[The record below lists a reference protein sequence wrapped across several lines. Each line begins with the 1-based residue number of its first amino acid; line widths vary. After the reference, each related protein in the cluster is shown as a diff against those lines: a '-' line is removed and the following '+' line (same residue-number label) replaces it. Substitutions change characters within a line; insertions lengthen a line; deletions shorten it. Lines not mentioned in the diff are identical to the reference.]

1 MAKKKKEPSINRA
14 VGEDVYIAGAG
25 ITQEIPIVETLRQNY
40 MPYAMSVIVSV
51 VAENTVHVLKKQDIA
66 PEIVRAQMDAIYEDI
81 GTDAVKIGML
91 PTPEVMSV
99 VAEKL
104 CKYRPKNV
112 VVDPVMYAKD
122 GTALMDPRSIET
134 FKAEILPLADVLTPN
149 IPEAEEITGMHI
161 ETEEDMRVAA
171 KLICTMGCKAVLVKG
186 GHFAGDPI
194 DILFD
199 GEQYVS
205 FTAKRIQTKN
215 THGTGCTLSSAIA
228 SNLALEYAP
237 AEAVKRAKDYMTCAI
252 EHALEL
258 GHGAGPTNHFYSLY
272 QSGLPK

>member
-1 MAKKKKEPSINRA
+1 MRA
-14 VGEDVYIAGAG
+14 MKRVLTIAGSDCSGGAG
-25 ITQEIPIVETLRQNY
+25 IQADIKTISAHGV
-40 MPYAMSVIVSV
+40 YAMSVIVSV

-66 PEIVRAQMDAIYEDI
+66 PEIVRAQVDAIYEDI
-81 GTDAVKIGML
+81 GTDAVKI
-91 PTPEVMSV
+91 
-99 VAEKL
+99 
-104 CKYRPKNV
+104 
-112 VVDPVMYAKD
+112 
-122 GTALMDPRSIET
+122 ET
-134 FKAEILPLADVLTPN
+134 CKAEIWPLADVLTPN

-161 ETEEDMRVAA
+161 ETEDDMCAAA
-171 KLICTMGCKAVLVKG
+171 KLIYTMDCKAVLVKG

-199 GEQYVS
+199 GEQYIS

-228 SNLALEYAP
+228 SNLALGYAP

>member
-1 MAKKKKEPSINRA
+1 MRA
-14 VGEDVYIAGAG
+14 MKRVLTIAGSDCSGGAG
-25 ITQEIPIVETLRQNY
+25 IQADIKTISAHGV
-40 MPYAMSVIVSV
+40 YAMSVILSV
-51 VAENTVHVLKKQDIA
+51 VAENTMHVLKKQDIA
-66 PEIVRAQMDAIYEDI
+66 PEIVRAQVDAIYEDI

-91 PTPEVMSV
+91 PTPEVMSA

-104 CKYRPKNV
+104 RKYCPKNV

-122 GTALMDPRSIET
+122 GTALMAPQSIET

-161 ETEEDMRVAA
+161 ETENDMCAAA
-171 KLICTMGCKAVLVKG
+171 KLIYTMGCKAVLVKG

-199 GEQYVS
+199 GEQHIS
-205 FTAKRIQTKN
+205 FTSRRIQTKN

-228 SNLALEYAP
+228 SNLALGYAP

>member
-1 MAKKKKEPSINRA
+1 MRA
-14 VGEDVYIAGAG
+14 MKRVLTIAGSDCSGGAG
-25 ITQEIPIVETLRQNY
+25 IQADIKTISAHGV
-40 MPYAMSVIVSV
+40 YAMSVIVSV

-66 PEIVRAQMDAIYEDI
+66 PEIVRAQVDAIYEDI

-91 PTPEVMSV
+91 PTPEVMSA

-104 CKYRPKNV
+104 RKYCPKNV

-122 GTALMDPRSIET
+122 GTALMAPQSIET

-149 IPEAEEITGMHI
+149 IPEAE
-161 ETEEDMRVAA
+161 
-171 KLICTMGCKAVLVKG
+171 LVKG
-186 GHFAGDPI
+186 GHFGGDPI

-199 GEQYVS
+199 GEQNIS
-205 FTAKRIQTKN
+205 FTSRRIQTKN

-228 SNLALEYAP
+228 SNLALGYAP
-237 AEAVKRAKDYMTCAI
+237 AEAVERAKDYMTCAI